1 MTARRRSIMAPT
13 MAPLI
18 EPTMAPLVAP
28 IRRGWCRPK
37 AAAGATVLLCLL
49 AAGGNTAH
57 AQTLAQAVAQ
67 ALQTNPRVLGAV
79 TAAQA
84 VSYDIAGA
92 QAQMNT
98 RFGLIIEPAVG
109 YVRGAGNNSAGDLGV
124 QAIKP
129 VYDSGRTD
137 NEVARQR
144 ARLAGANQQLEV
156 ARAEIALRVADAY
169 VEVVK
174 QQALAALAKD
184 YVAGIAALNR
194 RVEEIV
200 KLDRGRGYDLL
211 QTQSR
216 LQQAR
221 LTEASREG
229 TLLEA
234 QSTLAQLVGR
244 PVRQP
249 SEPQSPA
256 AMPGSLE
263 QALAALDQHPAVVSG
278 LADVEAARRAAAVAQ
293 AWDKPAFSV
302 RGRVHSPEYPIGNRQ
317 WFGGYDVG
325 IVTDWNPFDGGAGAA
340 RAAAAGAQVLAVED
354 ETRATRR
361 DLETEVA
368 RHWTQMVSRASR
380 TASLDDL
387 VEGARKVRAAYW
399 EQFQIGKRSIL
410 DLLNAENETY
420 QSRLSAVTERIE
432 LVQVRYRLLG
442 ALAGLTSYLGIQ
454 PAIPVA
460 EPDPLS
466 QAAPPGQTRPTSPA
480 LPVLR

>member
-1 MTARRRSIMAPT
+1 MTDCKPLASRARRCAS
-13 MAPLI
+13 
-18 EPTMAPLVAP
+18 EP
-28 IRRGWCRPK
+28 RRIPVG
-37 AAAGATVLLCLL
+37 AAALLCLL
-49 AAGGNTAH
+49 AAAGNGAH
-57 AQTLAQAVAQ
+57 AQTLAEAVSQ
-67 ALQTNPRVLGAV
+67 ALQTNPRVLGAL

-84 VSYDIAGA
+84 ISHDITGA
-92 QAQMNT
+92 QSQMNT
-98 RFGLIIEPAVG
+98 RFGLILEPGVG
-109 YVRGAGNNSAGDLGV
+109 YIRGAGNNPAGDLGV

-144 ARLAGANQQLEV
+144 ARLAGANQQLEA
-156 ARAEIALRVADAY
+156 ARAELALQVADAY
-169 VEVVK
+169 VEVIK

-221 LTEASREG
+221 LTQASREG

-234 QSTLAQLVGR
+234 QANLAQLVGR
-244 PVRQP
+244 PIRQP
-249 SEPQSPA
+249 SEPPA
-256 AMPGSLE
+256 PGSLPDSLE
-263 QALAALDQHPAVVSG
+263 QAMAGLDQHPALISG

-293 AWDKPAFSV
+293 AWDKPAFSL
-302 RGRVHSPEYPIGNRQ
+302 RGRVRSPEFPIGNRQ

-325 IVTDWNPFDGGAGAA
+325 VVTDWNPFDGGAGAA
-340 RAAAAGAQVLAVED
+340 KAAAANAQVLAVED

-361 DLETEVA
+361 ELETEVA
-368 RHWTQMVSRASR
+368 RHWTQMTSRAAR

-432 LVQVRYRLLG
+432 LIQVRYRLLG
-442 ALAGLTSYLGIQ
+442 SLAGLTSYLGIR
-454 PAIPVA
+454 PAMPVP
-460 EPDPLS
+460 EPS
-466 QAAPPGQTRPTSPA
+466 QANQVPPTTTP